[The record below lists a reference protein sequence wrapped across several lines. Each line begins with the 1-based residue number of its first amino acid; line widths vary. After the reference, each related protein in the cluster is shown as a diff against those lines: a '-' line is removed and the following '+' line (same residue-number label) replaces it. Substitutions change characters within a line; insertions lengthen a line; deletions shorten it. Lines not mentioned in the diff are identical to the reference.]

1 MFEAVRETIAKKTVR
16 HSKGREPVGRNDGR
30 FGVQSAFADVSIHY
44 HAGSPGPVVQMVRKR
59 VKGRV
64 DVFTGADI
72 YFDKGDGGYYHDMT
86 QEGKGEVTLSDAEYA
101 EYIRIS
107 SKEGRSVKTTILA
120 KAEQSGKT
128 KFVRNIEKKE
138 ESAGEESVREE
149 SVKEE
154 SVEEESTKEEGVKE
168 ESTEKEEPAEKSI
181 VANADIFTDGT
192 PMEHPPKAVRLY
204 AEGDMR
210 HAASLARAFEQPGK
224 YGLFE
229 RLGEEMTVGGANP
242 GPGGRMGAGSAVG
255 GANPAGPEAL
265 VKATEYD
272 NLDGSDGL
280 EGRYGEGTRSDIGRR
295 IEEKERLEASFGG
308 STGDMA
314 RERPHHATQSPKRL
328 YDIIQ
333 ATFFWLPGKTNK
345 ENLEMLGR
353 FMLNQKDKLKDGGK
367 IRIVLTDKDS
377 GRKGEEGENC
387 YRWVADQLMQDTDL
401 QEIYNFKK
409 IVFEKPDPYRYEPG
423 KVFKVGQTYAEKL
436 DSLGMNQEGF
446 VHTRTDKAEEVTSRG
461 DLMIEATRRTIQG

>member
-107 SKEGRSVKTTILA
+107 SKEGRSVKTTLLA

-149 SVKEE
+149 SI
-154 SVEEESTKEEGVKE
+154 EEESTKEEGVKE

-242 GPGGRMGAGSAVG
+242 AGLAVGGASPAGLAAGGASPAGSAVG
-255 GANPAGPEAL
+255 GANPAEPEVL
-265 VKATEYD
+265 VRATEYSS
-272 NLDGSDGL
+272 LDGL
-280 EGRYGEGTRSDIGRR
+280 EGRYGKIIRGE
-295 IEEKERLEASFGG
+295 IEKRVQEERLEASFGG

-314 RERPHHATQSPKRL
+314 RKHTRPPKRQ

-345 ENLEMLGR
+345 TN
-353 FMLNQKDKLKDGGK
+353 FMALKDFMRNQKDKLKEEGK

-377 GRKGEEGENC
+377 CAKNDESENS
-387 YRWVADQLMQDTDL
+387 YRWVADQLIQDSDL
-401 QEIYNFKK
+401 KDIYNVKMTFFKTT
-409 IVFEKPDPYRYEPG
+409 KPVVSKFSYRG
-423 KVFKVGQTYAEKL
+423 AGAGQTYADKL
-436 DSLGMNQEGF
+436 SSLGMNGAGF
-446 VHTRTDKAEEVTSRG
+446 KHTRTDAAETVTSHG
-461 DLMIEATRRTIQG
+461 DVMIEAKRKP